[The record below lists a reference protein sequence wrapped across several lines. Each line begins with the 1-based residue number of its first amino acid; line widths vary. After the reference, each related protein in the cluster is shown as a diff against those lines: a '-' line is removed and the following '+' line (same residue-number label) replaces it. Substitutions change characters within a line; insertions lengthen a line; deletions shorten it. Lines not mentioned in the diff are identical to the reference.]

1 MLKHLPR
8 FNDLA
13 KYLIAAVLVIV
24 PLFPKFP
31 LINVPGTYVAIR
43 FEDIL
48 LFILA
53 VLTFV
58 KVIPVI
64 KSFLKDEIV
73 QAFMIFFGVGLV
85 SVLAGTFLTQT
96 VDLQL
101 GLFHW
106 LRRIEYT
113 VPFFAVITLLVKE
126 KVSKNLD
133 FYLKILLIVVGIV
146 FVYGFGQVYFKFPV
160 IITQNEEYS
169 KGIALL
175 YTTGTQLN
183 STFAGHYDLSSFCVL
198 MLPIFLTLLFVL
210 KDLTSEDKLSRLF
223 LLTGSGM
230 ALWLL
235 INTFSRTAQ
244 VAYLTGIGV
253 SLFLVKKFKE
263 AFYILLISAV
273 LIGLSSGIQMRFLRL
288 FETYMGKIS
297 FVLPKVTV
305 LAADTTLQVR
315 EVVPFVPT
323 PTPVPINEDRSTS
336 IRLYVE
342 WPRALRAFYKDPL
355 LGTGYSSINLA
366 TDNDYLRML
375 GETGLLGFLAFFLI
389 FARIGKLLL
398 TKAFPIT
405 VKLQGIEMG
414 FVAGM
419 VGAIIGSFL
428 IAIFI
433 DIFEA
438 SKFATIFWLLT
449 GLTVYLLRDKQYA

>member
-1 MLKHLPR
+1 MLKHLSR

-31 LINVPGTYVAIR
+31 LIKVPGTYVAIR
-43 FEDIL
+43 FEDVL
-48 LFILA
+48 LFILTA
-53 VLTFV
+53 LTI
-58 KVIPVI
+58 KAILPNL
-64 KSFLKDEIV
+64 KSFLKDSLV
-73 QAFMIFFGVGLV
+73 QAFLIFFGVGLL
-85 SVLAGTFLTQT
+85 SVLAGVFLTKT

-113 VPFFAVITLLVKE
+113 VPFFAVITLLAKGKASETLNFYVK
-126 KVSKNLD
+126 V
-133 FYLKILLIVVGIV
+133 LLVVVGFLFI
-146 FVYGFGQVYFKFPV
+146 YGFGQIYLKFPV

-198 MLPIFLTLLFVL
+198 ILPIFLSLAFVL
-210 KDLTSEDKLSRLF
+210 KDKLSRLF
-223 LLTGSGM
+223 LFIGSGM
-230 ALWLL
+230 GFWLL

-244 VAYLTGIGV
+244 VAYLVAVGLSLVLIRKYKVAFGV
-253 SLFLVKKFKE
+253 ILV
-263 AFYILLISAV
+263 SAV
-273 LIGLSSGIQMRFLRL
+273 LIGLTSGIQMRFLRL
-288 FETYMGKIS
+288 FETYFGRIT
-297 FVLPKVTV
+297 FNPANITV
-305 LAADTTLQVR
+305 LAADTTLPVK
-315 EVVPFVPT
+315 EIVPFVPT

-375 GETGLLGFLAFFLI
+375 GETGLLGFFAFVLI
-389 FARIGKLLL
+389 FVRIGKLVAKSAFPLL
-398 TKAFPIT
+398 TK
-405 VKLQGIEMG
+405 LQGVELG

-419 VGAIIGSFL
+419 IGSLVGAFL

-438 SKFATIFWLLT
+438 SKFATIFWLLA
-449 GLTVYLLRDKQYA
+449 GYLVYLMRDKQYA

>member
-1 MLKHLPR
+1 MSKLLPR
-8 FNDLA
+8 FNTLS
-13 KYLIAAVLVIV
+13 KYLVAAVLIIV

-31 LINVPGTYVAIR
+31 LINIPGTYVAIR

-48 LFILA
+48 LALLA
-53 VLTFV
+53 VLIAI
-58 KVIPVI
+58 KVLSNL
-64 KSFLKDEIV
+64 KSFLKDEII
-73 QAFMIFFGVGLV
+73 QAFLIFFGVGLL
-85 SVLAGTFLTQT
+85 SVLAGVFLTQT

-113 VPFFAVITLLVKE
+113 VPLFAILTLLAKE
-126 KVSKNLD
+126 KVSENLD
-133 FYLKILLIVVGIV
+133 FYIKILLIVVGIV

-175 YTTGTQLN
+175 YTVGTQLN

-198 MLPIFLTLLFVL
+198 ALPIFLSLTFVL
-210 KDLTSEDKLSRLF
+210 KDKLSRLF
-223 LLTGSGM
+223 LFIGSGM
-230 ALWLL
+230 GLWLL

-244 VAYLTGIGV
+244 VAYLVAIGL

-263 AFYILLISAV
+263 AIVIVLISAV

-288 FETYMGKIS
+288 FESITGHVS
-297 FVLPKVTV
+297 FNLPKVTV
-305 LAADTTLQVR
+305 LAADTTLPVR
-315 EVVPFVPT
+315 EIVPFIPT

-342 WPRALRAFYKDPL
+342 WPRALRAFYKNPL

-375 GETGLLGFLAFFLI
+375 GETGILGFFAFFLI
-389 FARIGKLLL
+389 FVRLGKLIIAKALPL
-398 TKAFPIT
+398 TARF
-405 VKLQGIEMG
+405 QGIELG
-414 FVAGM
+414 FVAG
-419 VGAIIGSFL
+419 VIGAMIGTFL

-438 SKFATIFWLLT
+438 SKFATIFWLLV
-449 GLTVYLLRDKQYA
+449 GYLVYLLRNRQYA